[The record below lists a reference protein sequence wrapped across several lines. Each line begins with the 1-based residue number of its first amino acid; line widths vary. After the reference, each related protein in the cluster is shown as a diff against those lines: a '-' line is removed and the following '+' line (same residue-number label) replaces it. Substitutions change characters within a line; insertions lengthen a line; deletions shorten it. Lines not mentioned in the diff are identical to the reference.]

1 MRTWPSSIA
10 FSISQEEELYCQ
22 TDHRRV
28 DGDQPGGKHQVV
40 YVYLEGTMGTDQLW
54 DHSINLEALGLAEH
68 DLLALDVPFTE
79 VWQTVKEFP
88 SNKLPG
94 PKKGRFYKRCW
105 GVIKSD
111 LIGGAWSVPKK
122 VDAIAVKD

>member
-1 MRTWPSSIA
+1 
-10 FSISQEEELYCQ
+10 
-22 TDHRRV
+22 
-28 DGDQPGGKHQVV
+28 
-40 YVYLEGTMGTDQLW
+40 MGTDQLW

-88 SNKLPG
+88 SDKLPG
-94 PKKGRFYKRCW
+94 PKTGRFYQCCW

-111 LIGGAWSVPKK
+111 LLGGAWSVPKK
-122 VDAIAVKD
+122 VDAIAVKGYRPISLIHGFSKLVAKLMENHLALRLQEVVSPNPTLCCFNREPST

>member
-10 FSISQEEELYCQ
+10 FSVSQEEELYCQ
-22 TDHRRV
+22 NRRA

-40 YVYLEGTMGTDQLW
+40 YVYFEGTMGTDQQW
-54 DHSINLEALGLAEH
+54 DHSINLEALGLPEH
-68 DLLALDVPFTE
+68 DILALDVSFTE

-88 SNKLPG
+88 SDKLPG
-94 PKKGRFYKRCW
+94 PKTGRFYKRCW

-111 LIGGAWSVPKK
+111 LLGGAW
-122 VDAIAVKD
+122 